1 MNHGQPSTSDMTG
14 TPDQEVPMKATLGIS
29 RRDFVVTTF
38 AVGGGLALGFA
49 FPKNDP
55 ERVALAGRLSGRPWE
70 SLAGKSD
77 VEVGPWLLIAPDDT
91 VTIRV
96 GQSEMGQ
103 GVITSCAKMVAEE
116 LECDWSKVR
125 AEYVSVNRHFREN
138 KVYKRLVTTSSSSV
152 RLGRPYLQ
160 QAGASARERL
170 MAAAAQSWN
179 VPRSELTVKDG
190 VISHK
195 LTGRTLRYGEV
206 AEKAAAIKLPAEP
219 KIKTPD
225 QYTLLKKPTKLLD
238 TPLKVDGSAAYGID
252 VRVPGMLYAAIKASP
267 VFKGKVKSY
276 NADVVRSRPGVH
288 SIVEFS
294 GEEIEAGVAVIADS
308 YWHARTALEATPI
321 EWDEGIHGNDSSEE
335 FFRSSRAMLDEPGAK
350 VVTKKGDPEG
360 VLKNASK
367 VVEAVYEVPYL
378 DHAVMEPFNCTAQ
391 VTSDRVDIWVGSQDP
406 ENATID
412 ASKVTGIPLE
422 KIYLHNCFLGGGF
435 GRRGNQD
442 DVRQAVAIAKQLG
455 GRPVKVIWSREETT
469 RHGYYRPMRVSRFR
483 AALGPD
489 GTPLAWHTRVVGTD
503 EDVFAAKLVAAE
515 GNFASQTRVVRTDEP
530 ADEQLIRG
538 LHKLPYFAPH
548 QLFDYQLRK
557 THVPTGPWT
566 SVGRSQNEFFLETF
580 VDELAHAAGREP
592 YRYRRALLQANAEF
606 VFAKNWIQVLDAAA
620 QQSGWS
626 QKLPA
631 GTGRGIAIGDSRR
644 LSRTEITICAMVA
657 TVAVSQKG
665 EVRVERLDV
674 AIDTGPFLVNP
685 LAAERQVEMQ
695 VAMGLAAVLRQEI
708 TIENGRVVQGNFE
721 TYPLLRPAEIPEIKV
736 QFVRATDDPIAGIGE
751 EIVGWV
757 APAVCNA
764 IFAVTGKRIRSLP
777 LKKHDLS
784 WHS

>member
-1 MNHGQPSTSDMTG
+1 MT
-14 TPDQEVPMKATLGIS
+14 ATRGMS
-29 RRDFVVTTF
+29 RREFVVTTF
-38 AVGGGLALGFA
+38 AVGGGLALGLS
-49 FPKNDP
+49 FPKNEA
-55 ERVALAGRLSGRPWE
+55 ERAAIAVRLSGRPWE

-77 VEVGPWLLIAPDDT
+77 IEVGPWLMIAPDDT

-138 KVYKRLVTTSSSSV
+138 KVYKRLTTTSSSSV

-170 MAAAAQSWN
+170 MAAAAQTWG

-190 VISHK
+190 VITH
-195 LTGRTLRYGEV
+195 TPTRRTLRYGQV
-206 AEKAAAIKLPAEP
+206 AQKAAAIKLPAEP

-238 TPLKVDGSAAYGID
+238 VPPKVDGSATYGID
-252 VRVPGMLYAAIKASP
+252 VRVPGMLYAAVKASP
-267 VFKGKVKSY
+267 VFKGKLKSY
-276 NADVVRSRPGVH
+276 NADAVKNRPGVH
-288 SIVEFS
+288 SVVEFS
-294 GEEIEAGVAVIADS
+294 GEEIEAGVAVVADS
-308 YWHARTALEATPI
+308 YWHARTALDALPI
-321 EWDEGIHGNDSSEE
+321 EWDEGMHGNDTSEG
-335 FFRSSRAMLDEPGAK
+335 FFKSSRAALDEPGAK
-350 VVTKKGDPEG
+350 VVTKKGDPEA
-360 VLKNASK
+360 LLENAPQ
-367 VVEAVYEVPYL
+367 VVEAIYEVPYL
-378 DHAVMEPFNCTAQ
+378 DHVVMEPFNCTAQ
-391 VTSDRVDIWVGSQDP
+391 VTPERVDLWVGSQEP
-406 ENATID
+406 EGATID
-412 ASKVTGIPLE
+412 ASKITGVPVE
-422 KIYLHNCFLGGGF
+422 NIYLHNCFLGGGF

-442 DVRQAVAIAKQLG
+442 DVRQAVAIAKQLE

-489 GTPLAWHTRVVGTD
+489 GMPAAWTTRVVGLD
-503 EDVFAAKLVAAE
+503 ENYP
-515 GNFASQTRVVRTDEP
+515 G
-530 ADEQLIRG
+530 DEQVLRG
-538 LHKLPYFAPH
+538 LHKLPYFVPN
-548 QLFDYQLRK
+548 QLFDYHLRK

-580 VDELAHAAGREP
+580 VDELAHAAGQDP
-592 YRYRRALLQANAEF
+592 YHYRRALLEANAEF
-606 VFAKNWIQVLDAAA
+606 PFAKSWTQVLGAVVEK
-620 QQSGWS
+620 SGWGK
-626 QKLPA
+626 QLPA
-631 GTGRGIAIGDSRR
+631 GTGMGIAIGDSRR
-644 LSRTEITICAMVA
+644 LTRTEITICAVVA
-657 TVAVSQKG
+657 TVAVSKKG

-674 AIDTGPFLVNP
+674 AVDTGPFLVNP

-708 TIENGRVVQGNFE
+708 TIEKGRVVQGNFD
-721 TYPLLRPAEIPEIKV
+721 TYPLLRPSEIPEINV
-736 QFVRATDDPIAGIGE
+736 YFVRATDDPIAGIGE
-751 EIVGWV
+751 EVVGWV

-777 LKKHDLS
+777 LKRHDLS
-784 WHS
+784 WV

>member
-1 MNHGQPSTSDMTG
+1 
-14 TPDQEVPMKATLGIS
+14 MKATRGIS
-29 RRDFVVTTF
+29 RRDFVVTTL

-49 FPKNDP
+49 FPKNDA
-55 ERVALAGRLSGRPWE
+55 ERAALAARLSGRPWE

-77 VEVGPWLLIAPDDT
+77 VEVGPWLMIAPDDT

-152 RLGRPYLQ
+152 RLSRPYLQ

-170 MAAAAQSWN
+170 MAAAAQTWS
-179 VPRSELTVKDG
+179 VPRSELTVTDG

-195 LTGRTLRYGEV
+195 LTGRTLRYGQV
-206 AEKAAAIKLPAEP
+206 AEKAAAIKLSAEP

-238 TPLKVDGSAAYGID
+238 TPLKVDGSATYGID
-252 VRVPGMLYAAIKASP
+252 VRVPGMLYAAVKASP

-276 NADVVRSRPGVH
+276 NADVVKNRPGVH
-288 SIVEFS
+288 SVVEFN

-308 YWHARTALEATPI
+308 YWRARTALDAMPI
-321 EWDEGIHGNDSSEE
+321 EWDEGAHGNDSSEE
-335 FFRSSRAMLDEPGAK
+335 FFKSSRAMLDEPGAK
-350 VVTKKGDPEG
+350 VVTKKGDPDG
-360 VLKNASK
+360 VLENASQ

-378 DHAVMEPFNCTAQ
+378 DHTVMEPFNCTAQ

-406 ENATID
+406 ENATLD
-412 ASKVTGIPLE
+412 ASKVTGLPIE

-489 GTPLAWHTRVVGTD
+489 GMPLAWHTRVVGMD

-515 GNFASQTRVVRTDEP
+515 GSLASQTRVVRTDEP
-530 ADEQLIRG
+530 ADEQVIRG
-538 LHKLPYFAPH
+538 LHKLPYFAPN
-548 QLFDYQLRK
+548 QRFDYHLRK

-580 VDELAHAAGREP
+580 VDELAHAAGKEP
-592 YRYRRALLQANAEF
+592 LQYRRALLTANAEF
-606 VFAKNWIQVLDAAA
+606 AFAKSWIQVLDAAA
-620 QQSGWS
+620 QQSGWG

-631 GTGRGIAIGDSRR
+631 GTGMGIAIGDSRR
-644 LSRTEITICAMVA
+644 LSRTEITICAIVA
-657 TVAVSQKG
+657 TVLVSQKG
-665 EVRVERLDV
+665 EVRVQRLDV

-685 LAAERQVEMQ
+685 LAVERQVEMQ
-695 VAMGLAAVLRQEI
+695 VSMGLAAVLRQEI
-708 TIENGRVVQGNFE
+708 TIEKGRVVQGNFD
-721 TYPLLRPAEIPEIKV
+721 TYPLLQPGEIPEIKV
-736 QFVRATDDPIAGIGE
+736 QFVRVTDDPIAGIGE
-751 EIVGWV
+751 EIIGWV

-764 IFAVTGKRIRSLP
+764 IFAATGKRIRSLP
-777 LKKHDLS
+777 LKRHDLS